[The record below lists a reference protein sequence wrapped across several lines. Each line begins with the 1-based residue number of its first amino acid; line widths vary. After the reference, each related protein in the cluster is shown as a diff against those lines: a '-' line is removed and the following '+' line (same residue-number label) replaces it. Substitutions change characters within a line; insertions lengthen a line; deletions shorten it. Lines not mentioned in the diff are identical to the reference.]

1 MEYGK
6 KERIG
11 GFDLLKF
18 KRNEMTFIKVSNVMG
33 NWSMEY
39 REDCV
44 MFRWLDSER
53 TKEQTEAI
61 HVLIVNTFMAATFV
75 EADFQHDILVAA
87 SALQERINNDAMP
100 LSDEEDMETVKN
112 METEHKIME
121 YLLNGEEG
129 KADATV

>member
-18 KRNEMTFIKVSNVMG
+18 KRNEMTFIKVSTIMG

-61 HVLIVNTFMAATFV
+61 HVVIVNTFMAATFV

-87 SALQERINNDAMP
+87 SALQERINNDAIP
-100 LSDEEDMETVKN
+100 LSDEEDMETVEN